1 MLKTLA
7 ESVLDNDNYCAF
19 YTEIKLSNNIFAHFC
34 GNVETDSCYEDDSLG
49 GYDNGT
55 WALTTTYD
63 LVSISN
69 MELCTYGDGDDKIP
83 CETEEYMM
91 IR

>member
-49 GYDNGT
+49 GYGNGIGP
-55 WALTTTYD
+55 LVTTYD
-63 LVSISN
+63 SVSISN
-69 MELCTYGDGDDKIP
+69 IELSAYGDGDDKIP
-83 CETEEYMM
+83 CETEEYIM
-91 IR
+91 IG